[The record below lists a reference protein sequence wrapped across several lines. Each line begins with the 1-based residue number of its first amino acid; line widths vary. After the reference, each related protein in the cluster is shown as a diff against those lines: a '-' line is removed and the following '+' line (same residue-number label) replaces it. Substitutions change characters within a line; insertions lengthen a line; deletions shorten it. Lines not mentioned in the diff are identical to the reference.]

1 MRCGSK
7 QHNNLEIPANATI
20 HISPLG
26 REYYISGIDSNDVT
40 IRYVDD
46 GSFKKLPYSE
56 KIFV

>member
-1 MRCGSK
+1 MRCGTRK
-7 QHNNLEIPANATI
+7 HNNLEIPANAVVK
-20 HISPLG
+20 ISPLG
-26 REYYISGIDSNDVT
+26 REYYVSGIDGNEVT